1 MKSHWISRG
10 ILTIATVIMFLAAS
24 PDAFASKEKFVRDKP
39 HVTVD
44 EEDKDKVENKARK
57 QKKEVKKVDAAEDQK
72 PRSKKKPKSQSVPES
87 GK

>member
-1 MKSHWISRG
+1 MRSHWISHG
-10 ILTIATVIMFLAAS
+10 ILTIAATTIFFAAS

-44 EEDKDKVENKARK
+44 EEDKDKLENKAEK
-57 QKKEVKKVDAAEDQK
+57 EKKEVKNVTAAEDK
-72 PRSKKKPKSQSVPES
+72 KTRRKKKPKSPSKPES